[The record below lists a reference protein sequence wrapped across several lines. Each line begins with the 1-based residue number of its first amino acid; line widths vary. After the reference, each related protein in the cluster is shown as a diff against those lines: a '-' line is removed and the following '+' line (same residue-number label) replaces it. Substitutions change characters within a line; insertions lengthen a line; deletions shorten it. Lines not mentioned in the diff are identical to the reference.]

1 MNTIESITT
10 DDLGR
15 VVVYKSVVMRINH
28 SWKNDI
34 DRYREEGVL
43 LLASNDKHMARLG
56 DLISSYGQYRLLIQQ
71 SLKNLK
77 RGLLLGKST
86 RMVGK
91 IWYEDEVGGIFQPDG
106 SLPVAIVMPLACDT
120 RYRALEAIV
129 EWEYKET
136 EA

>member
-56 DLISSYGQYRLLIQQ
+56 DLNSSYGQYRLLIQQ

-77 RGLLLGKST
+77 RGLPSKYQNFFIHACS
-86 RMVGK
+86 
-91 IWYEDEVGGIFQPDG
+91 
-106 SLPVAIVMPLACDT
+106 AICCNIYL
-120 RYRALEAIV
+120 RAV
-129 EWEYKET
+129 T
-136 EA
+136 